1 MCLLSIDNLKTYY
14 FMKTGTVKAVDG
26 ISFSLKAGQSIGIA
40 GESGCGKS
48 TIALSLM
55 RLIKGGQIVDGT
67 ITLNGVSLLDMK
79 EKEFNRVRW
88 DKISLISQAAMGA
101 LNPVYTIGDQIAEVL
116 LVHRSIKKSD
126 ALNQAGEL
134 LHKVE
139 IDPGRVKNYPHEL
152 SGGMRQRAMIAM
164 ALALNP
170 DIIIADEPTTALD
183 VVIQAQVI
191 QLLKKLQQEMN
202 LAIIFISHDLS
213 ILAQVCEKILIMYA
227 GKAMESADVRALFEK
242 PLHPYTRALIDSF
255 PSLEGER
262 KQLQGLPGDPPN
274 FLNPPQGCNFHP
286 RCVYAEDI
294 CRKKE
299 PTLDEVQPDRFAA
312 CHMLP

>member
-1 MCLLSIDNLKTYY
+1 MCLLSVENLKTHY
-14 FMKTGTVKAVDG
+14 FMKAGTIKAVDG
-26 ISFSLKAGQSIGIA
+26 ISFSLKVGQSVGIA

-55 RLIKGGQIVDGT
+55 RLIKGGQIVDGK
-67 ITLNGVSLLDMK
+67 IMLNGISLLDME
-79 EKEFNRVRW
+79 EKEFNKVRW

-101 LNPVYTIGDQIAEVL
+101 LNPVYTIGDQIVEAL
-116 LVHRSIKKSD
+116 LAHRKTKKSD
-126 ALNQAGEL
+126 ALNQAREL

-139 IDPGRVKNYPHEL
+139 IDPSRARNYPHEL

-202 LAIIFISHDLS
+202 LAIIFISHDLA
-213 ILAQVCEKILIMYA
+213 ILAQVCERILIMYA
-227 GKAMESADVRALFEK
+227 GKAMELADVKSLFEN

-255 PSLEGER
+255 PRIEGER
-262 KQLQGLPGDPPN
+262 KQLRGLPGNTPN
-274 FLNPPQGCNFHP
+274 FLNPPQGCKFHP
-286 RCVYAEDI
+286 RCAYAEDI
-294 CRKKE
+294 CREQE
-299 PTLDEVQPDRFAA
+299 PTLDEVQPERFGA
-312 CHMLP
+312 CHLLF